1 MLENSPLNSILLTLV
16 TSRPSDRQLQ
26 FYIHEA
32 DLPGRADQQLQFYIH
47 EADLPGRADRQ
58 LQFYIHEA
66 DLPGRA
72 DRQLSSTYTRLTYQV
87 ELTKAQVLLTNCT
100 KEEEESA
107 ILDGRGRMEQ
117 DLLLYMSIGI
127 KIKTKLRLRK
137 TRIENS
143 YMY

>member
-1 MLENSPLNSILLTLV
+1 MCNLNSELIILEIKNFKIKSTYTRLTYQVGL
-16 TSRPSDRQLQ
+16 TGS
-26 FYIHEA
+26 Y
-32 DLPGRADQQLQFYIH
+32 
-47 EADLPGRADRQ
+47 
-58 LQFYIHEA
+58 
-66 DLPGRA
+66 
-72 DRQLSSTYTRLTYQV
+72 SSTYTRLTYQV

-137 TRIENS
+137 TRSENS